1 MSKKNNLFKKFMEY
15 ALGSGVVLVLGF
27 ISSPLNT
34 RLFTPEEFGKFSMFL
49 LVANVI
55 NAIILFGLD
64 QSFVRYFHEEE
75 VQNRGLLLHRNLK
88 VPLLACF
95 LVCIATVL
103 FYKQIFYEIFGT
115 YSMQLLILLILN
127 NFFMLLNRFSL
138 LVIRMQQKG
147 KLYSTLQI
155 IQKLSNILLIIL
167 FFLPFKSNFIVLV
180 YAFVISN
187 MLVTLIAIY
196 VEREV
201 WIFPKNEGRLKTK
214 NSELI
219 KFGAPLVFTFLI
231 TWLFQS
237 IDRIFIQY
245 FNDYNE
251 LGLYAA
257 AFSIIALLNAVQ
269 SAFTMFWVP
278 VAYEKYI
285 KDSGNVMFFEKM
297 NQLVTYV
304 MFLVSIM
311 MIMCKDLIVLLLGEN
326 FREASV
332 IMPFLV
338 FMPLMFTVSETT
350 VLGISFKKKSRYHII
365 IALSAA
371 LVNIIGNF
379 LLVPSLGAKGAA
391 ISTGISYIVFFSIR
405 TLISK
410 SLYHVNY
417 SLTKFFIMTL
427 MLVLFAGYATFNK
440 FDYFYI
446 ILFCINLVL
455 LNILYKGIIKEY
467 LLDKLKFTK

>member
-15 ALGSGVVLVLGF
+15 ALGSGIVLVLGF

-49 LVANVI
+49 LIANII

-75 VQNRGLLLHRNLK
+75 AQNRGRLLYSNLK

-95 LVCIATVL
+95 FVCIATVL
-103 FYKQIFYEIFGT
+103 FYKQMFYKIFGT
-115 YSMQLLILLILN
+115 YSLQLLILLILN

-147 KLYSTLQI
+147 KLYSTLQVV
-155 IQKLSNILLIIL
+155 QKLSNILLIIL
-167 FFLPFKSNFIVLV
+167 FCLPLNSNFIVLV

-201 WIFPKNEGRLKTK
+201 WIFPKNESELKTK
-214 NSELI
+214 SSELI
-219 KFGAPLVFTFLI
+219 KFGVPLVFTFLI

-285 KDSGNVMFFEKM
+285 KDSENIEFFEKM

-311 MIMCKDLIVLLLGEN
+311 MIMFKDLIVLLLGEN

-350 VLGISFKKKSRYHII
+350 VLGISFKKKSKYHVI

-371 LVNIIGNF
+371 VVNIIGNL

-391 ISTGISYIVFFSIR
+391 ISTGIAYIVFFSIR
-405 TLISK
+405 TIISK

-417 SLTKFFIMTL
+417 SLTKFYIMTL
-427 MLVLFAGYATFNK
+427 MLVLFASYATFND
-440 FDYFYI
+440 FDHFYV
-446 ILFCINLVL
+446 ILCGINLVL
-455 LNILYKGIIKEY
+455 LNFLYKGIIKEY
-467 LLDKLKFTK
+467 LPNKLKFTK